1 MTARLSTRVGRLQQ
15 SASIV
20 VDQKVRELVAAGKDV
35 IGLGSGEPDFDTP
48 DNIKQSGV
56 DAIWNG
62 RTKYTA
68 VDGIAELKAAI
79 VEKFRREN
87 GLSFRTQQIS
97 VAAGGKQIISN
108 ALAATLDA
116 GDEVVIAAPYWM
128 TYPDA
133 IKLWDGEPVIVE
145 CRQASGFKLS
155 PEALEAAITP
165 RTKWVILNSP
175 SNPAGAAYSVNE
187 LSALVEVLRRHPHVN
202 VMSDEIYEH
211 IVFDDFKAATV
222 SQIAPD
228 LAERTLI
235 VNGVSKSYC
244 MTGWR
249 LGYAAG
255 PEDVIRAMAKV
266 QGQSTSAPSSI
277 SQHAAVEALNGD
289 QAIVGRLKEAY
300 QSRRDLVVAELNK
313 AAGLECAT
321 PEGAFYVY
329 PSCAGALGK
338 TAPDGRTIATEEDFV
353 LALLDCEGVAVVQGA
368 AFGLS
373 PHFRISIAAS
383 ERKLAEAC
391 TRIRRF
397 CAALQA

>member
-1 MTARLSTRVGRLQQ
+1 MITRLSNRVGKMQQ

-20 VDQKVRELVAAGKDV
+20 VDQKVRELAAAGKDI

-48 DNIKQSGV
+48 DNIKQAGV

-62 RTKYTA
+62 KTKYTA
-68 VDGIAELKAAI
+68 IDGIAELKAAI
-79 VEKFRREN
+79 VEKFHREN
-87 GLSFRTQQIS
+87 GLSFRAQQIS

-128 TYPDA
+128 TYPDV
-133 IKLWDGEPVIVE
+133 IKLWDGEPIIVE
-145 CRQASGFKLS
+145 CPQSSGFKLS
-155 PEALEAAITP
+155 PEQLETAIT
-165 RTKWVILNSP
+165 RKTKWVILNSP
-175 SNPAGAAYSVNE
+175 SNPAGSAYTANE

-211 IVFDDFKAATV
+211 IVFDDFKLV
-222 SQIAPD
+222 SISQIAPA
-228 LAERTLI
+228 LVGRTLI

-255 PEDVIRAMAKV
+255 PEDIIRAMAKV
-266 QGQSTSAPSSI
+266 QGQSTSAPCSI
-277 SQHAAVEALNGD
+277 SQHAAVEALNGN
-289 QAIVGRLKEAY
+289 QQIITRLKKTY

-313 AAGLECAT
+313 APGIECAT

-338 TAPDGRTIATEEDFV
+338 LAPNGHAIVTEEDFV

-383 ERKLAEAC
+383 DKKLAEAC
-391 TRIRRF
+391 ARILRF
-397 CAALQA
+397 CTSLRK